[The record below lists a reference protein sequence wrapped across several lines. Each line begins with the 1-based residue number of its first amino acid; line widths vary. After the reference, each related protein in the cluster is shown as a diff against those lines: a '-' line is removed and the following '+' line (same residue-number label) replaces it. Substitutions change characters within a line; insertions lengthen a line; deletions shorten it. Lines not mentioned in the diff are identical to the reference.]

1 MMRGNEAPMQVDSPR
16 PQSALAGPTGSG
28 TTGSGT
34 TSSSTAP
41 RTPFSFGR
49 STVPGPSTPAAFSA
63 FTFAPKFSTPLRT
76 PMTPAT
82 VKASRRSHY
91 SDPPSPGLPRTPSDD
106 DRDEHE
112 SDEYENEMEPVATPA
127 PPSFLGKARQSLSN
141 ATESA
146 KKLSAAV
153 FTAPACAPPAVPATP
168 ASTAAADVFRTPS
181 MTPSRAG
188 AARSRLS
195 TTVTP
200 RQTGPLRP
208 HATPGTAPRPSKR
221 ARQASESGD
230 DDSGDDGDACST
242 TSYAMSPHVALTPYH
257 HAMHSPM
264 YSTPYPPPQLFP
276 MTFTPMR
283 YAAGAQPTD
292 DDSDLENDKLVEPA
306 PAPAL
311 PPHLALLGYLQVL
324 WNVLLASAGAY
335 VVYTAYAAAAADLAH
350 RFQAYTADEAAKIDE
365 CARQY
370 VTNRC
375 DPATRVPAVNAFC
388 LDLEKCMHAD
398 PTRVPATAL
407 SAAAVAELIDAFV
420 AKLSYKSLGFLLAIA
435 SVTAMMNWA
444 CSCARPRTSAAS
456 APVSKPV
463 ARRARLQRTPMHHA
477 HHVHH
482 PAMYSPFGNPYAG
495 AYGSPMAYMSPAGPQ
510 HVPPTPGTAGSV
522 VKRRMGAV
530 VEEEE

>member
-16 PQSALAGPTGSG
+16 PPSALAGSA
-28 TTGSGT
+28 S

-41 RTPFSFGR
+41 GTPFSFGR
-49 STVPGPSTPAAFSA
+49 SAVSGPSTPAASSG
-63 FTFAPKFSTPLRT
+63 FTFAAPNFSTPFR
-76 PMTPAT
+76 TPAT
-82 VKASRRSHY
+82 PAAAVKASRRSHY

-106 DRDEHE
+106 QDEHERDEHE
-112 SDEYENEMEPVATPA
+112 NDTEPVTPA
-127 PPSFLGKARQSLSN
+127 PSLLKKARQSLSV
-141 ATESA
+141 ASESA

-153 FTAPACAPPAVPATP
+153 FTSTPARATPAAVPATP
-168 ASTAAADVFRTPS
+168 ASTSGAADLFRTPS
-181 MTPSRAG
+181 RTPSRAAA

-200 RQTGPLRP
+200 RRTGPLRP
-208 HATPGTAPRPSKR
+208 RATPGTAPRPSKR

-230 DDSGDDGDACST
+230 EDEDDEDGDARST
-242 TSYAMSPHVALTPYH
+242 TSYAMTPHAPALTSYH
-257 HAMHSPM
+257 HAMASPM
-264 YSTPYPPPQLFP
+264 YSTPYAPPQMFS
-276 MTFTPMR
+276 MAFTRMGYP
-283 YAAGAQPTD
+283 AAPQPTD
-292 DDSDLENDKLVEPA
+292 DESDLDDDVAEPA
-306 PAPAL
+306 APPAL
-311 PPHLALLGYLQVL
+311 PPHLALLGYLHVL

-375 DPATRVPAVNAFC
+375 DPATRVPAVHAFC

-435 SVTAMMNWA
+435 AFTAMMNWA
-444 CSCARPRTSAAS
+444 CSCARPRASTAPAAV
-456 APVSKPV
+456 ATSKPA
-463 ARRARLQRTPMHHA
+463 ARRARPQRTPMHHHPHA
-477 HHVHH
+477 HHAHH
-482 PAMYSPFGNPYAG
+482 PMYSPFANPYAG
-495 AYGSPMAYMSPAGPQ
+495 AYGSPMAYMSPAAAQ

-522 VKRRMGAV
+522 AKRRMGSV
-530 VEEEE
+530 IEEE

>member
-16 PQSALAGPTGSG
+16 PPSALAGPATGA
-28 TTGSGT
+28 GT
-34 TSSSTAP
+34 TSSTTAP
-41 RTPFSFGR
+41 GTPFSFGR
-49 STVPGPSTPAAFSA
+49 STVSGPSTPAATTG
-63 FTFAPKFSTPLRT
+63 FTFAPEFSTPLRT
-76 PMTPAT
+76 P
-82 VKASRRSHY
+82 VGIKASRRSHY

-112 SDEYENEMEPVATPA
+112 RDEHGTEPAKLAA
-127 PPSFLGKARQSLSN
+127 PTPSFLGKARQSLS
-141 ATESA
+141 AASESA

-153 FTAPACAPPAVPATP
+153 FTSTPARATPAAVPATP
-168 ASTAAADVFRTPS
+168 ASTSGAADVFRTPS
-181 MTPSRAG
+181 MTPSRAA

-200 RQTGPLRP
+200 RRTGPLRP
-208 HATPGTAPRPSKR
+208 RATPGGTAPRPSKR

-230 DDSGDDGDACST
+230 EDEDEDGDARST
-242 TSYAMSPHVALTPYH
+242 TSYAMTPHAMTPYH
-257 HAMHSPM
+257 HAMASPM
-264 YSTPYPPPQLFP
+264 YSTPYAPPQMFP
-276 MTFTPMR
+276 MTFTPVH
-283 YAAGAQPTD
+283 YATAQPTD
-292 DDSDLENDKLVEPA
+292 DESDVDDDAVEPA
-306 PAPAL
+306 PSPAL
-311 PPHLALLGYLQVL
+311 PPHLALLGYLHVL

-388 LDLEKCMHAD
+388 LDLEKCMQAD

-435 SVTAMMNWA
+435 AVTAMMNWA
-444 CSCARPRTSAAS
+444 CSCARPRAAAS
-456 APVSKPV
+456 AIAPAVSKPV
-463 ARRARLQRTPMHHA
+463 RRARPQRTPMHHP
-477 HHVHH
+477 HHTHHHH
-482 PAMYSPFGNPYAG
+482 PIYSPFANPYAG

-510 HVPPTPGTAGSV
+510 HVPPTPGTVGSV

-530 VEEEE
+530 VEEE